1 MLKQRLQKHLRRIV
15 NHLKTINMLKPNV
28 IVFSGFG
35 LNSEEETKYAFELAG
50 ATADIVHIND
60 VIDGTFSMQRYQIAA
75 FPGGFA
81 YGDDTG
87 SGNAYANRLRN
98 NMWEALITFLSRDTL
113 TIGICN
119 GFQIAVNLGLFP
131 VTKQEFGLREVALMH
146 NASARYSDRW
156 VDLKVNNASSP
167 WLRNID
173 SLPVCISHGEGNF
186 YASQKVLSLLEK
198 KNMIALTYTQGEM
211 CDYLSL
217 APNPNGALANV
228 AGLTSQ
234 DGKILGLMPHPE
246 RSMFIT
252 QLPNWPYLKEKYKR
266 EGKKLPKYAPGLQI
280 FKNAVEY
287 FS

>member
-1 MLKQRLQKHLRRIV
+1 MK
-15 NHLKTINMLKPNV
+15 KPHV
-28 IVFSGFG
+28 IVFSGYG

-50 ATADIVHIND
+50 AKADIVHIND
-60 VIDGTFSMQRYQIAA
+60 IIDGRYKLSYYQIAA

-98 NMWEALITFLSRDTL
+98 NMWEDLVKFVSRDTL

-131 VTKQEFGLREVALMH
+131 VTKKEYGLREVALMH
-146 NASARYSDRW
+146 NESARYSDRW
-156 VDLKVNNASSP
+156 VDLEVVSTSSP
-167 WLRNID
+167 WLTKL
-173 SLPVCISHGEGNF
+173 SSFPVCISHGEGNF
-186 YASQKVLSLLEK
+186 SASPNVLELLEK
-198 KNMIALTYTQGEM
+198 KNMIALRYTKGEICTYQN
-211 CDYLSL
+211 LP
-217 APNPNGALANV
+217 ANPNGATDNI
-228 AGLTSQ
+228 AGITSQ
-234 DGKILGLMPHPE
+234 DGRILGLMPHPE
-246 RSMFIT
+246 RSMFFT
-252 QLPNWPYLKEKYKR
+252 HLPHWPFLKEKYKR